1 MARVQIDSIDM
12 RTRLDVNSDGKTYKW
27 ILQLKDHFSIFCWA
41 RPLQKKEA
49 REVYQCIRDIFFQFE
64 PPHIRL
70 GTGPA
75 GPVRSSPVRSNFPD
89 RPVFTGFYRSFLKIF
104 GTEVCFFCWF
114 LKILTLPMVKRH
126 ESERFSLTKF
136 QS

>member
-70 GTGPA
+70 GTGPVDRYRTGRSGPFQS
-75 GPVRSSPVRSNFPD
+75 GPVQLSRPAGLHRFL
-89 RPVFTGFYRSFLKIF
+89 PVFFKDF
-104 GTEVCFFCWF
+104 W
-114 LKILTLPMVKRH
+114 H
-126 ESERFSLTKF
+126 
-136 QS
+136 